1 MNMYALVIMAKAP
14 VPNEVKTRLTPPLK
28 PEEASY
34 LYQNFLL
41 DKIEQ
46 VKSIETRRFISYTP
60 EKSETFFRSI
70 VPSGFSLISQAG
82 ADLGEKLVNVSNGLF
97 AQGAEKVMMLDSDTP
112 NLPTDYIKEA
122 LSLLD
127 EVDVVIGPCE
137 DGGYYLIGM
146 RSFMPELFI
155 GIPWS
160 TSRVAELTIMKAQ
173 KLGLTVSLLQEW
185 YDIDTAI
192 DLKRLKKDLDSP
204 SENCFFCENTFRTLS
219 LLEI

>member
-1 MNMYALVIMAKAP
+1 MYAVAIMAKAP
-14 VPNEVKTRLTPPLK
+14 VPDEVKTRLTPPLK

-34 LYQNFLL
+34 IYQNFLL

-46 VKSIETRRFISYTP
+46 VKSIEARRFISYTP
-60 EKSETFFRSI
+60 ETSEAFFRSI
-70 VPSGFSLISQAG
+70 MPSGFFLISQAG
-82 ADLGEKLVNVSNGLF
+82 ADLGERLVNVSNGLF
-97 AQGAEKVMMLDSDTP
+97 AQGAEKVVMLDSDTP

-127 EVDVVIGPCE
+127 DVDVVIGPCE
-137 DGGYYLIGM
+137 DGGYYLIGI

-173 KLGLTVSLLQEW
+173 ELGLTVSLLHGW
-185 YDIDTAI
+185 YDVNTAI

-204 SENCFFCENTFRTLS
+204 SEKCFFCENTFRTLS
-219 LLEI
+219 LLHIS